1 MKKLMTLI
9 MASMIA
15 VSFAACAPM
24 AKDEKVRVKCPACGY
39 EFEVP
44 AQHGEGA
51 K

>member
-24 AKDEKVRVKCPACGY
+24 KADEQVRVKCPACGY
-39 EFEVP
+39 EFEAP
-44 AQHGEGA
+44 KHHN
-51 K
+51 